1 MATEASDRYDNI
13 KELMVD
19 LQKIKDNPNAI
30 INGKASAYDSKTII
44 MTPIS
49 EKQMN
54 TTKVDKAQAKVVNSS
69 VVDDDYDEYDEYDDD
84 EYEDDDEDELENT
97 PVKRTKETN
106 VKKPR
111 KSRKGIII
119 GIITIAILA
128 IMVPFGMYFTGG
140 AKEVSIP
147 KIVGLSQEEA
157 ESALKKAGL
166 ALQVDSRKYDENYKE
181 GYIISSN
188 PSEGTVVKANTT
200 VKVVVSSGV
209 EKVKVPLNFNNV

>member
-1 MATEASDRYDNI
+1 MPPKDINLAIPDSLNTLVLKCMAKEATDRYDNV
-13 KELMVD
+13 KELMMD

-44 MTPIS
+44 MTPIT

-54 TTKVDKAQAKVVNSS
+54 TAKVDKAQAKVVNSS
-69 VVDDDYDEYDEYDDD
+69 VVDDDYDEYDEYDGD
-84 EYEDDDEDELENT
+84 EYEEDDEDELENT
-97 PVKRTKETN
+97 PVKRAKETT

-128 IMVPFGMYFTGG
+128 IMVPLGMYFTGG

-157 ESALKKAGL
+157 ESALKKVRFSYA
-166 ALQVDSRKYDENYKE
+166 S
-181 GYIISSN
+181 
-188 PSEGTVVKANTT
+188 
-200 VKVVVSSGV
+200 
-209 EKVKVPLNFNNV
+209 